1 MNEVVARVNGA
12 VSIVNAIAIGK
23 GSTLGIDTFVETR
36 LEKREGNG
44 IHITSEN
51 KTISSRLI
59 NMVIENMIP
68 KKMLEK
74 TRLDLDFRSNIP
86 TGYGLKSSSAISS
99 AVVLSCAKAFDI
111 DMSDEQVL
119 KLGAKTSIQT
129 KVSITGAYDDACACY
144 FGGFN
149 VTNNLKRKLILHNN
163 APVDLQAVIF
173 IPRSRKRGNL
183 KKLKNLRSAFEKAWN
198 LASNTDYWNAT
209 VLNGIATSAILNS
222 NPQIIG
228 NLVKS
233 GAFGATIS
241 GNGPSIAA
249 ITKKKYVTKIK
260 KQFLSLDG
268 TTIIAN
274 INNKKAQV
282 HEMWN

>member
-149 VTNNLKRKLILHNN
+149 VTDNLKMKLVHREI
-163 APVDLQAVIF
+163 APKDLQVIIF
-173 IPRSRKRGNL
+173 LPKSRKRGNL
-183 KKLKNLRSAFEKAWN
+183 KKLKEFKNAFERSWE
-198 LASNTDYWNAT
+198 LAKKSDYWNAA
-209 VLNGIATSAILNS
+209 VLNGIATTSILNS
-222 NPQIIG
+222 DPRLIMK
-228 NLVKS
+228 LMEK
-233 GAFGATIS
+233 GALCATIS
-241 GNGPSIAA
+241 GNGPSIMA
-249 ITKKKYVTKIK
+249 ITDKNNKTRIQKEFSGFEGRIM
-260 KQFLSLDG
+260 
-268 TTIIAN
+268 IAN
-274 INNKKAQV
+274 INNKKAYV
-282 HEMWN
+282 HEL